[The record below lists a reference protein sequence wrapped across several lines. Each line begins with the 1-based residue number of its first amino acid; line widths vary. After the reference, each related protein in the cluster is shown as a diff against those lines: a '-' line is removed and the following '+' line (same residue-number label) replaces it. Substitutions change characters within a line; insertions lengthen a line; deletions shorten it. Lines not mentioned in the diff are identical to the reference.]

1 MSCLSIYD
9 TCRMVENLESIST
22 QIDLPDGGEFRVNRT
37 TYSMVVT
44 EPSPDEIPSDG
55 FSVDFDDNNAESF
68 QLPKSLFTNGTT
80 RISASRIT
88 TIELFR
94 GRDELKVV
102 ASNIVSLTLNGRTVV
117 GLEEDIVITITKRTR
132 VSYSA
137 FYLYVWN
144 FEFSIILCV
153 GRTHSIYV

>member
-1 MSCLSIYD
+1 MIC
-9 TCRMVENLESIST
+9 TCRMVENLETISA

-55 FSVDFDDNNAESF
+55 FSVDFDGKNAESF

-102 ASNIVSLTLNGRTVV
+102 ASNIVSLTLMGKNVV
-117 GLEEDIVITITKRTR
+117 GLEEDIVITITKRTIVSCR
-132 VSYSA
+132 V
-137 FYLYVWN
+137 FYNYVFN
-144 FEFSIILCV
+144 FEFSIILYLGC
-153 GRTHSIYV
+153 TYV